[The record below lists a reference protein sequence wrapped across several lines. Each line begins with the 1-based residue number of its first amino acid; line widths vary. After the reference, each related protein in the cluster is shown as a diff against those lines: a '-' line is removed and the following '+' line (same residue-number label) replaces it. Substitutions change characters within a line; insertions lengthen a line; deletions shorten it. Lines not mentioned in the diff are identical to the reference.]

1 MCATERLCEIIMTYF
16 GPSGNSE
23 SFYEEGYKSS
33 LQMPKWLK
41 ERGLDAYEY
50 QCSKGVKIT
59 EVTAKKLGNEA
70 KENNIRLSIHSPYYI
85 NLATDDEEK
94 RVKSVKYITDTLK
107 VADYMGATKIVVH
120 SGACAKMDRRVAMEY
135 AKKTLCMALDESKN
149 MHLDHIHICPETM
162 GKINQL
168 GDLDEVIELC
178 QLDDMLL
185 PTIDFG
191 HLNARTLGGLK
202 EYNDYLEIFDKIEN
216 GLGFDRLNV
225 FHAHFSRIEFT
236 QGGEKKHHTFKDT
249 MYGPE
254 FMPIAEI
261 LYKKN
266 LSPTIICESNGTMA
280 EDALEMKKMYLA
292 QFEK

>member
-1 MCATERLCEIIMTYF
+1 MVYF

-23 SFYEEGYKSS
+23 SFYSEGYKSS

-41 ERGLDAYEY
+41 EKGLDAYEY

-59 EVTAKKLGNEA
+59 KPTAEKLGIEA
-70 KENNIRLSIHSPYYI
+70 RENGIKLSIHAPYYI

-94 RVKSVKYITDTLK
+94 REKSVKYITDTLAA
-107 VADYMGATKIVVH
+107 ADFMGADRIVVH

-135 AKKTLCMALDESKN
+135 AKKTLKIALERSKESGFS
-149 MHLDHIHICPETM
+149 HIHICPETM

-178 QLDDMLL
+178 RLDDYLL

-191 HLNARTLGGLK
+191 HLNARGLGSLK
-202 EYNDYLEIFDKIEN
+202 EYSDYLEIFDKIEN
-216 GLGFDRLNV
+216 GLGRDRLNF
-225 FHAHFSRIEFT
+225 FHSHFSRIEFT
-236 QGGEKKHHTFKDT
+236 QGGEKKHHTLADT

-254 FMPIAEI
+254 FLPVAEI
-261 LYKKN
+261 IYKKN

-280 EDALEMKKMYLA
+280 EDALEMKNMYLA
-292 QFEK
+292 QK